1 MKLRPKL
8 NRVGSPVYFVIVYVN
23 SFSSISYYS
32 NSEIDLKTVFRSTVL
47 SHKSHKISI
56 LIQLSVP
63 SDKNYNSRLNIYFGV
78 VQDWYI

>member
-8 NRVGSPVYFVIVYVN
+8 NRVGSPIYFVIVYVT
-23 SFSSISYYS
+23 SFSSISYFSYG
-32 NSEIDLKTVFRSTVL
+32 EIDLKTVFWIDTTIL
-47 SHKSHKISI
+47 SHKISI
-56 LIQLSVP
+56 LLQLSVP